1 MSLRSSKR
9 KKCKFILRPFFFAFS
24 SRILLELSLFRYY
37 ILSIVFFFLCIKYIF
52 VFFSVLLYDF
62 FLALI
67 LLRFHRII
75 NQDLSSKIK
84 AKSKKKN
91 PNNATI
97 FIFDKNIRQTYYT
110 GENGKKIT
118 CKRSEPKT
126 KSNKKKKIQ
135 TNERWARMNK

>member
-1 MSLRSSKR
+1 MQIYSSSVFFRLLFSYFIGAFSLSILY
-9 KKCKFILRPFFFAFS
+9 FIHCFFFFALNIF
-24 SRILLELSLFRYY
+24 LF
-37 ILSIVFFFLCIKYIF
+37 
-52 VFFSVLLYDF
+52 FFSVLLYDF